1 MKNLR
6 KIHKAGNYNENK
18 WCEKCVNGM
27 CGKPNTDE
35 LLEIKKIPAPI

>member
-6 KIHKAGNYNENK
+6 KIHKTGDYTKNE

-27 CGKPNTDE
+27 CGKPNTNG
-35 LLEIKKIPAPI
+35 LLEIKKISATG